1 MTANDVG
8 LLWRK
13 LELSKEQS
21 PTVRNSHSV
30 CSVGTHALYLFGGRS
45 KGGTNN
51 HLYKLSSGENMG
63 NGWERVKLDGQT
75 PGRLPPAR
83 KSSSLTFCGDRLWLF
98 GGNKGREL
106 LNDLWS
112 FDMKSKSWH
121 HIQPDHDC
129 PVPSVRDRHC
139 LVSNPKARKLI
150 LFGGSDGTHDKNEFM
165 NDLWEYDIAK
175 NKWREIK
182 AKPIPPRRYEH
193 YMVAM
198 NGQVFIFTGK
208 CRKGG
213 MEDLWVADLNRL
225 DHWKEMSTR
234 CTGDIGKRWGA
245 TAISNSNQLL
255 IFGGWDGRM
264 CFADVVMV
272 DLERRKITTI
282 KLPGQAPPARVFHG
296 SGMLRSR
303 MVIVAGRDIAKR
315 LQDTWYLDL
324 SSLNEEKVQTAS
336 QEKRKETLR
345 RNKPSE
351 LNLMLTREKRKAT
364 TEDLEM
370 YATIGTGSF
379 GRVRLCKARA
389 TNEYFAIK
397 IMRKTKVI
405 KTRQENHI
413 RWEKKILSSI
423 RHPFIV
429 NLEAAFQDRYHL
441 YLTLELVQGGEFFN
455 LLRKTNILKVPHAR
469 FFAAQIV
476 LVFQFLHNYNIV
488 YRDLKPENCLINV
501 DGYLKITDFGF
512 AKRLTRKPFKTYTLC
527 GTPEYIAPE
536 ILRNQGH
543 SFGVDWWALGILLY
557 EILEGEPPF
566 VDNNPMLIY
575 QKIMKGVIKKW
586 PSKIDP
592 TVKDFIVKLLVGNPD
607 KRIGSAPA
615 GTRNVMLHGFFK
627 RVNWRQLLEKKVQA
641 PYLPEVRGPSDTR
654 HFENFSD
661 DSEEEDVTFSEKN
674 DPFKD
679 QW

>member
-1 MTANDVG
+1 MTANKVG

-13 LELSKEQS
+13 LELDKEQS

-51 HLYKLSSGENMG
+51 HLYKLSSENMG
-63 NGWERVKLDGQT
+63 SGWERVKSE
-75 PGRLPPAR
+75 GRLPAPR
-83 KSSSLTFCGDRLWLF
+83 KSSSIAYCGDRLWVF
-98 GGNKGREL
+98 GGNTGKDL
-106 LNDLWS
+106 VNDLWS
-112 FDMKSKSWH
+112 FDLKSKTWH
-121 HIQPDHDC
+121 HIQPARDS

-139 LVSNPKARKLI
+139 VVSNLKARKLI
-150 LFGGSDGTHDKNEFM
+150 LFGGSDGTHDKNEFL

-193 YMVAM
+193 YMVVM
-198 NGQVFIFTGK
+198 NGHVLIFTGK

-225 DHWKEMSTR
+225 EHWKEMSAR
-234 CTGDIGKRWGA
+234 CTGDIGKRWGTTA
-245 TAISNSNQLL
+245 TSYGNKLL

-264 CFADVVMV
+264 CFDDVVMV
-272 DLERRKITTI
+272 ELEKRKISRL
-282 KLPGQAPPARVFHG
+282 KLFGQIPPARVFHG
-296 SGMLRSR
+296 AGMFRSR

-315 LQDTWYLDL
+315 LQDTYYVDL
-324 SSLNEEKVQTAS
+324 SSLNEEKAKASS
-336 QEKRKETLR
+336 QEKRNETLR

-351 LNLMLTREKRKAT
+351 LNLMLSRENRKAT
-364 TEDLEM
+364 TGDLEM

-379 GRVRLCKARA
+379 GRVRLCKAKA

-397 IMRKTKVI
+397 IMKKTKVL

-476 LVFQFLHNYNIV
+476 LVFQFLHNYHIV

-586 PSKIDP
+586 PPKIDP

-607 KRIGSAPA
+607 KRLGSLPA
-615 GTRNVMLHGFFK
+615 GTRDVMLHGFFK
-627 RVNWRQLLEKKVQA
+627 RVTWRQLLEKKVQA

-654 HFENFSD
+654 HFEDFSD
-661 DSEEEDVTFSEKN
+661 DSEDEDNNFSEKN